1 MSDDDIVRIY
11 TEMEEMFGTLPSHIH
26 EPLQFAYLVKLYL
39 RRNEGRNEGRNE
51 SRNDP
56 RIS

>member
-1 MSDDDIVRIY
+1 MSDEDIVRIY
-11 TEMEEMFGTLPSHIH
+11 TEMEEMFGNLPSHIH
-26 EPLQFAYLVKLYL
+26 EPLQFAYLVKLYI
-39 RRNEGRNEGRNE
+39 RRNKGRNE